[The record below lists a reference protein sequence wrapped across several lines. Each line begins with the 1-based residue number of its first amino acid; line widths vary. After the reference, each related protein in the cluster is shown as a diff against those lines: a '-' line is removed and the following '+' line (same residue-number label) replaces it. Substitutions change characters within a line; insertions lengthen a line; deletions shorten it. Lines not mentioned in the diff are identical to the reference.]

1 MLSPHEENIMA
12 KLTDN
17 QLIVLSNAAARDDG
31 IAVIPNKMNKAAA
44 SKVAAS
50 LVARKLMREVRSKH
64 DMPVRCKDEADR
76 SISLK
81 ITRAGRDA
89 IGLEDEVAEKS
100 PPASKTNSRSNQSA
114 AKERSGVGVALQEI
128 MRRHFNIFN
137 WLRLHKT

>member
-1 MLSPHEENIMA
+1 MA

-31 IAVIPNKMNKAAA
+31 IAVIPNKMN
-44 SKVAAS
+44 
-50 LVARKLMREVRSKH
+50 KH